1 MACARCAQLVVLMLL
16 RKVLLAFSLRCV
28 GILAL
33 FSFLLLPLPSVDPCS
48 LPLLLFLPCVGFCVR
63 LLLLPCFSMDLQDV
77 LMICAQCAQI
87 MSTSMLKQ
95 LLSIPCVNLCCYV
108 LV

>member
-1 MACARCAQLVVLMLL
+1 MVLTLL
-16 RKVLLAFSLRCV
+16 RKVVLAFSLWCV

-33 FSFLLLPLPSVDPCS
+33 FPFLLLPLPSVDPCS
-48 LPLLLFLPCVGFCVR
+48 LPLLLFLPCVAPCVR
-63 LLLLPCFSMDLQDV
+63 LLLLLCFSMDLLDL
-77 LMICAQCAQI
+77 LMICAHCAQI

-95 LLSIPCVNLCCYV
+95 MLGIPCVNLCCYV

>member
-1 MACARCAQLVVLMLL
+1 MRALRELGVLMVL
-16 RKVLLAFSLRCV
+16 RMVVLAFSLWCV

-33 FSFLLLPLPSVDPCS
+33 FPFLLLPLPSVDPCP

-63 LLLLPCFSMDLQDV
+63 LLLLLAMAGLMLCVQSCV
-77 LMICAQCAQI
+77 LCAQA
-87 MSTSMLKQ
+87 MKPMDQ